1 VEDAVESLPAEKI
14 DGVDRNRAGTETILL
29 VEDEPQ
35 LRELTA
41 SVLVARGYS
50 VVEAKNS
57 DEAEQLANKYGAKI
71 QLLLTDVIMP
81 GISGRELAKKLL
93 VRQPS
98 LRVLY
103 MSGYTY
109 NVIAQGGTL
118 ERGVAFL
125 QKPFTPRVLVEKVR
139 EVLDAMVP
147 AR

>member
-1 VEDAVESLPAEKI
+1 
-14 DGVDRNRAGTETILL
+14 
-29 VEDEPQ
+29 
-35 LRELTA
+35 
-41 SVLVARGYS
+41 
-50 VVEAKNS
+50 
-57 DEAEQLANKYGAKI
+57 
-71 QLLLTDVIMP
+71 MP